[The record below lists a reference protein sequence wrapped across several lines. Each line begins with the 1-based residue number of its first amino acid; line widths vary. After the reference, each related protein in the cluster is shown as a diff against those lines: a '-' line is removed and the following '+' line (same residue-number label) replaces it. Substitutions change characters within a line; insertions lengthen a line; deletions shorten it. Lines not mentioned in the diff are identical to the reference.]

1 MKKTTLLIFIAFM
14 TGCAVTKVPVI
25 SNTVQDTGKIEMGYG
40 YGLLEKPVVK
50 YDQALIDANAQCTRW
65 GYAPAESKGQQD
77 FCTQQDQKG
86 NCIQHVVGLLYN
98 CGFSTPTKTPVII
111 EKNPSSNIIEMEYQY
126 TAMEKPK
133 VDLEATKK
141 VANDKCQSLGYN
153 PINSKET
160 QSESCVEYLSKENGG
175 TCKKTAVS
183 INYECQLTKNQL
195 AKKEK
200 DDQIAKEEARKAEEK
215 ANAESERQREEF
227 AKKWPYTAVIECGRN
242 NGSNFENLNLLA
254 CFTYDGVQTD
264 IEITNNGRSRVY
276 NVMSLANLGGGGND
290 EPFIQ
295 NGGGLRVN
303 LTSSFSIRAQ
313 NAQRSLLLNLKIIKN
328 STREVIYEKQASQY
342 GLVSA
347 EN

>member
-1 MKKTTLLIFIAFM
+1 MRNHRLIR
-14 TGCAVTKVPVI
+14 G
-25 SNTVQDTGKIEMGYG
+25 
-40 YGLLEKPVVK
+40 
-50 YDQALIDANAQCTRW
+50 
-65 GYAPAESKGQQD
+65 
-77 FCTQQDQKG
+77 
-86 NCIQHVVGLLYN
+86 
-98 CGFSTPTKTPVII
+98 STHRT
-111 EKNPSSNIIEMEYQY
+111 
-126 TAMEKPK
+126 
-133 VDLEATKK
+133 
-141 VANDKCQSLGYN
+141 
-153 PINSKET
+153 
-160 QSESCVEYLSKENGG
+160 
-175 TCKKTAVS
+175 
-183 INYECQLTKNQL
+183 
-195 AKKEK
+195 
-200 DDQIAKEEARKAEEK
+200 EK